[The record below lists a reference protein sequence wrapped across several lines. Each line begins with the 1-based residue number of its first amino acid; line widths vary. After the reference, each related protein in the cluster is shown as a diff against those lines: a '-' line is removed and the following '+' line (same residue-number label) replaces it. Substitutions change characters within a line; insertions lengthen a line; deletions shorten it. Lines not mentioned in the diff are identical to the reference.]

1 MSNRLSKVCSTVIPG
16 ELYQTA
22 IDDRSLAIDSRLG
35 DRVHFTVFDLESGDM
50 KKQFSPDSI
59 DPWHSLVAVEGDL
72 LFLQYFE
79 NKKNPDLVSHLSL
92 NWRTG
97 EAREGIMLPETES
110 INSPV
115 WLSEGSESFD
125 TIKQFLEKDAVLG
138 CEYLEKDD
146 LVIFSYYLGKDASYD
161 RFILALGDGAEL
173 FHIELDNELKGFA
186 PGSFFTTENRLIFAR
201 HKNEINI
208 YEI

>member
-22 IDDRSLAIDSRLG
+22 IDDQSLAIDSRQG
-35 DRVHFTVFDLESGDM
+35 DRVHFTVLDLESGDL

-59 DPWHSLVAVEGDL
+59 DAWHSLVAVQDDL

-79 NKKNPDLVSHLSL
+79 NKKNPDLISHSSL
-92 NWRTG
+92 DWRTG
-97 EAREGIMLPETES
+97 ETNHGIMLPEIGS

-115 WLSEGSESFD
+115 WLTEGSGSFN
-125 TIKQFLEKDAVLG
+125 TIKQFLRKDAVLG

-146 LVIFSYYLGKDASYD
+146 LVIFSYYLSKDASYD
-161 RFILALGDGAEL
+161 RFILVLGDGAEL
-173 FHIELDNELKGFA
+173 IHIELDNELKGFA

-201 HKNEINI
+201 QKNEINI